1 MRSLELI
8 MLEKMIISLFITILL
23 ILKIKVDIYIK
34 ISIFIIIYLIQ
45 NYLTLHQLPREIFS
59 SHLIFYINIAL
70 IILVEKHILILYFLN
85 EFGILYF
92 VWLPF

>member
-34 ISIFIIIYLIQ
+34 FLFSIIKLD
-45 NYLTLHQLPREIFS
+45 NNEIDEQENRVLS
-59 SHLIFYINIAL
+59 KKVN
-70 IILVEKHILILYFLN
+70 
-85 EFGILYF
+85 
-92 VWLPF
+92 